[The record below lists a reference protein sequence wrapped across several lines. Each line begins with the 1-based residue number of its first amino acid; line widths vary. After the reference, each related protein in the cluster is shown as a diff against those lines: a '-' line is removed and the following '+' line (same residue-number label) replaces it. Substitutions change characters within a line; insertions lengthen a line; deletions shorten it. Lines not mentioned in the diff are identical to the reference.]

1 MSDFFGFDIT
11 SIIFLVIAVVLFMR
25 LRDVLGTR
33 TGNEADPFDPYAD
46 TEQPKEQ
53 SSRAPTA
60 DDVGDN
66 VITLPDRNETESE
79 AAEKKARR
87 LEKIAPEGSALN
99 AALGQLMSVDRD
111 FDPDSFISGAKTAYE
126 MIVTAY
132 AQGDRK
138 TLKKLLAAD
147 VFNGFTAALD
157 EREAQKLRVD
167 FTFIG
172 INKTSIVEAE
182 IEGSEAQITVR
193 FVSSIT
199 SCTKDDVGHV
209 IEGDPNAIEE
219 VTDIWTFS
227 RDVSSRNPNWKLVGT
242 ESAQ

>member
-1 MSDFFGFDIT
+1 MSEIFDVT
-11 SIIFLVIAVVLFMR
+11 TIIFLVIAVVLFMR

-33 TGNEADPFDPYAD
+33 TGNEKPPFDPYAD
-46 TEQPKEQ
+46 QEQKQEG
-53 SSRAPTA
+53 RAPTA

-66 VITLPDRNETESE
+66 IISLPGRAEAEQNHAERQSES
-79 AAEKKARR
+79 

-99 AALGQLMSVDRD
+99 AALANLMAVDKS
-111 FDPDSFISGAKTAYE
+111 FDPDSFVSGARSAYE

-147 VFNGFTAALD
+147 VFSGFTAALD
-157 EREAQKLRVD
+157 EREANGHRVE

-172 INKTSIVEAE
+172 INKSSIIEAE
-182 IEGSEAQITVR
+182 VAGKDAQITVR

-199 SCTKDDVGHV
+199 SCTKDEIGHV

-227 RDVSSRNPNWKLVGT
+227 RDVTSRNPNWKLIGT

>member
-1 MSDFFGFDIT
+1 MSQFLGFDVT
-11 SIIFLVIAVVLFMR
+11 SIIFLIIAVVLFLR

-33 TGNEADPFDPYAD
+33 TGNEADPFDPFSDSEGQA
-46 TEQPKEQ
+46 EKKPA
-53 SSRAPTA
+53 RA

-66 VITLPDRNETESE
+66 IISLPDRVETEQ
-79 AAEKKARR
+79 EKIERQNER
-87 LEKIAPEGSALN
+87 LEKIAPAGSTLN
-99 AALGQLMSVDRD
+99 AALTQLMAVDKS
-111 FDPDSFISGAKTAYE
+111 FEPDSFLSGARAAYE

-132 AQGDRK
+132 ANGDRK
-138 TLKKLLAAD
+138 TLKNLLAAD
-147 VFNGFTAALD
+147 VFRGFSEALD
-157 EREAQKLRVD
+157 EREANKLRVD

-172 INKTSIVEAE
+172 INKSSIVEAE
-182 IEGSEAQITVR
+182 IAGKEAQITVR

-209 IEGDPNAIEE
+209 IEGDPNLVDE

-227 RDVSSRNPNWKLVGT
+227 RDVTSRNPNWVLIGT